1 MKLFISL
8 FVLTTFLVSAAEP
21 TNLDSSQDQQI
32 VEKAVISWADS
43 LFVQHENYKFDHFN
57 AFYTDDYFIQTTR
70 LETYEQK
77 IADLEHKKETGN
89 YTGTEE
95 SYQDNLKKLRDAL
108 LHAKETIGKIDRVTH
123 YQIHFWSN
131 IKTRDGI
138 TVYYELIL
146 TLNNNYEIT
155 AAIENS
161 AIGKKNSESKIA
173 YKNPTGLVKVVEKS

>member
-1 MKLFISL
+1 M
-8 FVLTTFLVSAAEP
+8 SAAKP
-21 TNLDSSQDQQI
+21 TDMDSAQDQQI
-32 VEKAVISWADS
+32 VEKAVVSWADS
-43 LFVQHENYKFDHFN
+43 LFVQHQNYKFDHFN

-77 IADLEHKKETGN
+77 IADLEQKKEAGTYN
-89 YTGTEE
+89 GTEE
-95 SYQDNLKKLRDAL
+95 SYQDNLKKLKDAL
-108 LHAKETIGKIDRVTH
+108 NHAKKTIGKIDRVSH

-146 TLNNNYEIT
+146 TLNNDYEIT

-161 AIGKKNSESKIA
+161 SIGKKNNESKIA
-173 YKNPTGLVKVVEKS
+173 YKAPTNLIKVMEKS